1 MVPVRA
7 LILHGPGDLRLEEVD
22 DPVPGPGE
30 AVVAVTVALT
40 CATDAKMMAAGA
52 HPALGPLPAPLGH
65 EMCGVVEAVGEGVRG
80 LRAGDAVVVAN
91 SAPCGACA
99 DCRAGRPNLCPHLVY
114 LTGAFAER
122 VRVPAAIV
130 ARNVHPLPPG
140 LAPELA
146 AAAEPLACAVH
157 TAASCGPGS
166 GREVLVL
173 GGGVQGAL
181 LAGLLSGRG
190 DRVHLA
196 DPRPA
201 RRDRARRFGADV
213 VHDAPRDDGAALALR
228 AALPG
233 RRGADLVVEAV
244 GRPQAWRAAVLLA
257 RPGGEVVL
265 HGGVPAGGVVD
276 LPAHALHYSEVT
288 VRGSYHHTPD
298 AVARA
303 LDLLSRD
310 VLPVAGL
317 LNEPVTLAQVAEVLT
332 VSRGEKHPV
341 RP

>member
-1 MVPVRA
+1 MPPVRA
-7 LILHGPGDLRLEEVD
+7 LILHGPGDLRLEEVA

-65 EMCGVVEAVGEGVRG
+65 EMCGVVESVGEGVSG

-130 ARNVHPLPPG
+130 ARNVHALPAG
-140 LAPELA
+140 LRPEIA

-157 TAASCGPGS
+157 TAASCGPGA

-201 RRDRARRFGADV
+201 RRDRALRFGADV
-213 VHDAPRDDGAALALR
+213 VHDAPRDDDAARALR

-233 RRGADLVVEAV
+233 GRGADLVVEAV

-257 RPGGEVVL
+257 RPGGVVVL
-265 HGGVPAGGVVD
+265 HGGVPAGAAVD
-276 LPAHALHYSEVT
+276 LPAGVMHYSEVT

-298 AVARA
+298 AVTRA
-303 LDLLSRD
+303 LDLLSRGA
-310 VLPVAGL
+310 LPVAEL
-317 LNEPVTLAQVAEVLT
+317 LNAPVTLEQVADVLT